1 MTAPLQFLPGQGLFC
16 SYTIPQ
22 ICVVGQEFIQG
33 VTTWPEGT
41 IFDYTAAGGCR
52 LLLIYRHPTT
62 REKDA
67 FSGPARFA
75 LVSKY
80 GLIFLLFKFGD
91 MPWQDAPYSYWL
103 VPEEIR
109 PDPEGDLN
117 KPGNRLFLSCFFIN
131 AATGV
136 LEEMRAM
143 TLSPSF
149 TTQLLQRVKEQA
161 QKPVT
166 IEEQSLSVSRINSQY
181 HTPKAMVKDALVQC
195 RGGD

>member
-1 MTAPLQFLPGQGLFC
+1 MTAQFQCLPVKGLFC

-80 GLIFLLFKFGD
+80 GLIFLHFKFGD
-91 MPWQDAPYSYWL
+91 MPWQNAPYSYWL

-109 PDPEGDLN
+109 PDPEADLN
-117 KPGNRLFLSCFFIN
+117 KPGNRLFLNCFFIN
-131 AATGV
+131 AATGI
-136 LEEMRAM
+136 LEEMRVM
-143 TLSPSF
+143 TFSPQF
-149 TTQLLQRVKEQA
+149 TTQLLQCVKEQA
-161 QKPVT
+161 QRTLT
-166 IEEQSLSVSRINSQY
+166 IEEQSLSVALINSQY
-181 HTPKAMVKDALVQC
+181 PTPKAMVSDALVQC
-195 RGGD
+195 WGGD

>member
-1 MTAPLQFLPGQGLFC
+1 MTAQFQFVPTQGSFC
-16 SYTIPQ
+16 SYIVPQ
-22 ICVVGQEFIQG
+22 ICVVGQEFNKG
-33 VTTWPEGT
+33 VTTWLEGT
-41 IFDYTAAGGCR
+41 IFDYTASGCH
-52 LLLIYRHPTT
+52 LLLSYRNPTT

-80 GLIFLLFKFGD
+80 GLIFLLFKLGD

-109 PDPEGDLN
+109 PDPEADLN
-117 KPGNRLFLSCFFIN
+117 KPGNRLFVSCFLIN
-131 AATGV
+131 AATGI

-143 TLSPSF
+143 TFSPQF
-149 TTQLLQRVKEQA
+149 TTQLLQCVKEQA
-161 QKPVT
+161 EHPVT
-166 IEEQSLSVSRINSQY
+166 IEEQSVAVARINSQY
-181 HTPKAMVKDALVQC
+181 PTPKAMVKDALVQC